1 MNDKQ
6 KLKYYR
12 FLRDCFYSCRNT
24 ILISLKIN
32 NSILAFLEELRFW
45 NDLAMTIK
53 DYDSKESYSLLLWVS
68 DALKTNFPDH
78 YVE

>member
-12 FLRDCFYSCRNT
+12 FLRDDYRT
-24 ILISLKIN
+24 RLKIN
-32 NSILAFLEELRFW
+32 NSIIAFLEELSFW
-45 NDLAMTIK
+45 NSLANTVK
-53 DYDSKESYSLLLWVS
+53 DYDFKEGYSLLLWVG
-68 DALKTNFPDH
+68 DVLKTNFTDH

>member
-1 MNDKQ
+1 MTDMNDEQ

-12 FLRDCFYSCRNT
+12 FLRDDYRT
-24 ILISLKIN
+24 RLKIN

-53 DYDSKESYSLLLWVS
+53 DYDSKEGYSLLLWVS
-68 DALKTNFPDH
+68 DALKTNFPDN

>member
-12 FLRDCFYSCRNT
+12 FLRDDYRT
-24 ILISLKIN
+24 RLKIN
-32 NSILAFLEELRFW
+32 NSIIALLEELRFW

-53 DYDSKESYSLLLWVS
+53 DYDSKEGYSLLLWVS
-68 DALKTNFPDH
+68 DVLKINFPDH

>member
-12 FLRDCFYSCRNT
+12 FLRDDYRT
-24 ILISLKIN
+24 RLQIN
-32 NSILAFLEELRFW
+32 NSIIVFLEELRFW
-45 NDLAMTIK
+45 NNLAMTVK
-53 DYDSKESYSLLLWVS
+53 YYDSKEAHSLLLWVG
-68 DALKTNFPDH
+68 DVLKTNFPNY

>member
-6 KLKYYR
+6 KLEYYR
-12 FLRDCFYSCRNT
+12 FLRDDSRT
-24 ILISLKIN
+24 RLQIN

-45 NDLAMTIK
+45 NDLARTIK
-53 DYDSKESYSLLLWVS
+53 DYDSKEGYSLLLWVG
-68 DALKTNFPDH
+68 DVLKTNFPEH

>member
-6 KLKYYR
+6 KLEYYR
-12 FLRDCFYSCRNT
+12 FLRDDYRT
-24 ILISLKIN
+24 RLKIN

-53 DYDSKESYSLLLWVS
+53 DYDSKEGYSLLLWVS
-68 DALKTNFPDH
+68 DVLKTNFLDN

>member
-1 MNDKQ
+1 MTDMNDKQ

-12 FLRDCFYSCRNT
+12 FLRDDYRT
-24 ILISLKIN
+24 RLKIN
-32 NSILAFLEELRFW
+32 NSIIAFLEDLRFW

-53 DYDSKESYSLLLWVS
+53 DYDYKEGYSLLLWVS
-68 DALKTNFPDH
+68 DVLKTNFSDH

>member
-12 FLRDCFYSCRNT
+12 FLRDDYKTR
-24 ILISLKIN
+24 LKIN
-32 NSILAFLEELRFW
+32 NSIIAFLEDLRFW

-53 DYDSKESYSLLLWVS
+53 DYDSKEGYSLLLWVS

>member
-6 KLKYYR
+6 KLEYYR
-12 FLRDCFYSCRNT
+12 FLRDDYRT
-24 ILISLKIN
+24 RLKIN

-45 NDLAMTIK
+45 NDLAMTIN
-53 DYDSKESYSLLLWVS
+53 DYDSKEGYSLLLWVS
-68 DALKTNFPDH
+68 DVLKTNFPDY

>member
-12 FLRDCFYSCRNT
+12 FLRDDYRT
-24 ILISLKIN
+24 RLKIN
-32 NSILAFLEELRFW
+32 NSIIAFLEELRFW
-45 NDLAMTIK
+45 NDLAMTIN
-53 DYDSKESYSLLLWVS
+53 DYDSKEGYSLLLWVN
-68 DALKTNFPDH
+68 DVLKTNFPDY

>member
-6 KLKYYR
+6 KLEYYR
-12 FLRDCFYSCRNT
+12 FLRDDSR
-24 ILISLKIN
+24 IRLQIN

-45 NDLAMTIK
+45 NDLARTIK
-53 DYDSKESYSLLLWVS
+53 DYDSKEGYSLLLWVG
-68 DALKTNFPDH
+68 DVLKTNFPEH

>member
-6 KLKYYR
+6 KLEYYR
-12 FLRDCFYSCRNT
+12 FLRDDYRT
-24 ILISLKIN
+24 RLQIN
-32 NSILAFLEELRFW
+32 NSIIAFLEELRFW

-53 DYDSKESYSLLLWVS
+53 DYDSKEGYSLLLWVS
-68 DALKTNFPDH
+68 DVLKTNFPDH

>member
-6 KLKYYR
+6 KLEYYR
-12 FLRDCFYSCRNT
+12 FLRDDYRT
-24 ILISLKIN
+24 RLKIN
-32 NSILAFLEELRFW
+32 NSIIAFLEDLRFW

-53 DYDSKESYSLLLWVS
+53 DYDSKEGYSLLLWVS
-68 DALKTNFPDH
+68 DVLKTNFPDR

>member
-12 FLRDCFYSCRNT
+12 FLRDDSKTC
-24 ILISLKIN
+24 LQISN
-32 NSILAFLEELRFW
+32 ANLAFLNELRFW
-45 NDLAMTIK
+45 NNLAMIIN
-53 DYDSKESYSLLLWVS
+53 DYDPKESYSLLLWVG
-68 DALKTNFPDH
+68 DVLKTNFPDR

>member
-6 KLKYYR
+6 KLEYYR
-12 FLRDCFYSCRNT
+12 FLRDDYRT
-24 ILISLKIN
+24 RLKIN
-32 NSILAFLEELRFW
+32 SSILAFLEELRFW

-53 DYDSKESYSLLLWVS
+53 DYDSKEGYSILLWVS
-68 DALKTNFPDH
+68 DALKTNFPDN